1 MWVVRWNTI
10 FTRYSNVKRSWKINW
25 TRWNM
30 EKNVW
35 RIKLGIYSDSLNI
48 IDLVETGEFSKIIY
62 FVSIGRYGLLYFDID
77 ESLNVSIEKY
87 KNEERFGMPSGHAQ
101 SIFFSIVYL
110 YNLKHSIPLLFS
122 NLFIASLTLYQRWK
136 YRRHTVEQLA
146 SGSVIGGLFAWA
158 VYSLEKYIN
167 K

>member
-1 MWVVRWNTI
+1 MFELFDTVGFYGPILLFFIVVYSLWDRQKYVLFYLLCFFINTI
-10 FTRYSNVKRSWKINW
+10 LNKFLKIVFRQARPENP
-25 TRWNM
+25 
-30 EKNVW
+30 
-35 RIKLGIYSDSLNI
+35 IP
-48 IDLVETGEFSKIIY
+48 FS
-62 FVSIGRYGLLYFDID
+62 
-77 ESLNVSIEKY
+77 SIEKY

>member
-1 MWVVRWNTI
+1 LTEYRVRNFTLITEPNPNVCSTYDLTARIGGYALLLDPSISKLSVSNTFI
-10 FTRYSNVKRSWKINW
+10 PLS
-25 TRWNM
+25 
-30 EKNVW
+30 
-35 RIKLGIYSDSLNI
+35 
-48 IDLVETGEFSKIIY
+48 
-62 FVSIGRYGLLYFDID
+62 
-77 ESLNVSIEKY
+77 SIEKY

-146 SGSVIGGLFAWA
+146 TGSAIGGLFAWA